1 MSSLQKSFVK
11 GNRSIDQ
18 LNNSRDRKAE
28 TSKSYDFTVL
38 EFPVWDIREY
48 TSNDFPNDVNIE
60 NARKILTEIL
70 KRNFACIDFE
80 VLPEQAKWKCIFTKN
95 SILIDFEICFWKKHN
110 FFLEFS
116 RMSGDILTFNEIYNK
131 ILNLMQNANYDPL
144 FLPVEINKS
153 ELNTSLIIPLSDEY
167 SGIYIKQI
175 RHMLDG
181 DFKSNL
187 EATRFFAYLSLNLD
201 NLKII
206 CDEKV
211 INSLVSILKFYKDD
225 NEYPAI
231 EIMWNAITCLDN
243 LTLFKDYH
251 NKLLKSAMTQKSY
264 GNLFFELIDKGN
276 YKDMAIRRKCA
287 SIIKNMVRHDARI
300 IIELIGK
307 EYLIKWYGKVINEI
321 NDKFI
326 KEDVD
331 YIWSIIFPEL

>member
-1 MSSLQKSFVK
+1 MSSLQESFVK

-38 EFPVWDIREY
+38 EFPVWEY
-48 TSNDFPNDVNIE
+48 RKLHTSNFPDNINIE

-80 VLPEQAKWKCIFTKN
+80 VIPEQAKWKCIFTKN
-95 SILIDFEICFWKKHN
+95 SILIDFEICFWKKGN

-116 RMSGDILTFNEIYNK
+116 HRSGDRQTFNEIYNK
-131 ILNLMQNANYDPL
+131 ITNLMQNANYDPL

-153 ELNTSLIIPLSDEY
+153 ELNTSLIIPLSDKY
-167 SGIYIKQI
+167 SDIYIEQM

-181 DFKSNL
+181 DTNSNL

-206 CDEKV
+206 CNEKV
-211 INSLVSILKFYKDD
+211 INSLVSIFKFYKDD
-225 NEYPAI
+225 DEYPAI
-231 EIMWNAITCLDN
+231 EIMWNVITCLDN
-243 LTLFKDYH
+243 LILLKDYH
-251 NKLLKSAMTQKSY
+251 SKLLTSAMTQKSY
-264 GNLFFELIDKGN
+264 GNLFFELIDKGS
-276 YKDMAIRRKCA
+276 YKDMAIRRKSA
-287 SIIKNMVRHDARI
+287 SIIRNMVQEDASI
-300 IIELIGK
+300 IIEILRK
-307 EYLIKWYGKVINEI
+307 DYLIQWYGKVINEI

-326 KEDVD
+326 KYDVD